1 MKYAYMCIVG
11 AMLVVLVGC
20 GLQRNLTL
28 PKTQQTNTTSQNATA
43 ATPTTAT
50 TSATSNTTSGTTD
63 PNEVP
68 PSRSFMI
75 QPEVTQPLAPAML
88 SAPTR

>member
-1 MKYAYMCIVG
+1 MKYVYICIG
-11 AMLVVLVGC
+11 YAMLMGLVGC

-28 PKTQQTNTTSQNATA
+28 PKTQQQTNTTAQNATA
-43 ATPTTAT
+43 ATP
-50 TSATSNTTSGTTD
+50 ATSNTTSGAVD

-75 QPEVTQPLAPAML
+75 LPEVTQQLAPAML